1 MRKDLEKFNAL
12 VDAFCE
18 LPTVGKKS
26 ALRFAYHLVQ
36 KDRFLALR
44 IAHSIENAIASI
56 QECQKC
62 GSISE
67 DEICSIC
74 LDEMRDESKLCIVE
88 SVKDIFIIEDG
99 SGFEGY
105 YFVLNSLDEES
116 IEKLKNRIR
125 EGVREIIFAF
135 TPSIQSDG
143 VILILEDRLKEFD
156 LVFTKIAQGVP
167 TGVSLE
173 NIDTLSVAKA
183 IEKRTKI

>member
-1 MRKDLEKFNAL
+1 
-12 VDAFCE
+12 
-18 LPTVGKKS
+18 
-26 ALRFAYHLVQ
+26 
-36 KDRFLALR
+36 
-44 IAHSIENAIASI
+44 
-56 QECQKC
+56 
-62 GSISE
+62 
-67 DEICSIC
+67 
-74 LDEMRDESKLCIVE
+74 MRDESKLCIVE